1 MADYRGIDIK
11 EFAEDGLQEI
21 AGLISRREYNRG
33 IIKSRQLADRIIRTY
48 AAERDIEYSTFAD
61 TIEKLYGDKIINMA
75 SRDAFHTIR
84 IYGNKAVHEED
95 NSPDDAESTYYLLK
109 REVQTFLS
117 RKDVSV
123 DRTPVRVQRDGY
135 RTPARSSEEERYS
148 AGYKSERPSGRRSSM
163 GDYGDEETRRPR
175 RDDRGSRDLGRSG
188 GRPGRPERA
197 GASDRRSGDGYDEEG
212 GRRNISV
219 YDIFRIIIP
228 IVAVILIV
236 IIIRSLIP
244 SAPQVVE
251 TSPVETSTEAPVE
264 TEPETTVP
272 ETEPETEPPVV
283 EYQIKGD
290 AVNVRYADNQ
300 NRIYD
305 QLDNGTVIGPVTP
318 IEGSDFVQFTL
329 DGVSVV
335 VRNDLIEPVETS
347 AETEAQAE

>member
-1 MADYRGIDIK
+1 
-11 EFAEDGLQEI
+11 
-21 AGLISRREYNRG
+21 
-33 IIKSRQLADRIIRTY
+33 
-48 AAERDIEYSTFAD
+48 
-61 TIEKLYGDKIINMA
+61 
-75 SRDAFHTIR
+75 
-84 IYGNKAVHEED
+84 
-95 NSPDDAESTYYLLK
+95 
-109 REVQTFLS
+109 
-117 RKDVSV
+117 
-123 DRTPVRVQRDGY
+123 
-135 RTPARSSEEERYS
+135 
-148 AGYKSERPSGRRSSM
+148 M